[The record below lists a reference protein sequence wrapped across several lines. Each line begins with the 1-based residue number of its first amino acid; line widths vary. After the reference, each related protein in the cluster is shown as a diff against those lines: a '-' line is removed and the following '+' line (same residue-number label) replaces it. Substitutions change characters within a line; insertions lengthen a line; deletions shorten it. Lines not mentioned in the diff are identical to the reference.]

1 MIDALFIVGGLVA
14 LIVGGD
20 WLLKAAVGISLKFN
34 ISKIII
40 GLTVVSFATSAP
52 ELIVSIKA
60 AMDGFSDIA
69 LGNVIGSN
77 ISNIALVLGTV
88 IVISAMKV
96 DVGFFKLDWPVMMLS
111 SLLLCLFLYTD
122 STIERW
128 EGFVLFSF
136 LLLFVMILIRKARKD
151 KKIQAEL
158 DLPEVSEGD
167 SSIKIIGFAVGGGVL
182 LWLGSEL
189 LVKGAVNLA
198 TTMGVS
204 ERVIAVTIVSVGT
217 SIPELVASVM
227 AAIRKESDLSIGN
240 IVGSNIFNILS
251 VLGLASIIHP
261 IDLKDERLLT
271 FDTWVMIG
279 VAFVM
284 LPLIAMPKRGFLDRK
299 AGVLLLALYAWF
311 VYFTFS

>member
-1 MIDALFIVGGLVA
+1 MIDALFIVGGLLA
-14 LIVGGD
+14 LVVGGD

-34 ISKIII
+34 ISKIVI

-60 AMDGFSDIA
+60 AMDGFPDIA

-77 ISNIALVLGTV
+77 ISNIALVLGVV

-96 DVGFFKLDWPVMMLS
+96 DEGFFKLDWPVMMFS
-111 SLLLCLFLYTD
+111 SAILWLFLYTD
-122 STIERW
+122 QKILRW
-128 EGFVLFSF
+128 EGIVLFIC
-136 LLLFVMILIRKARKD
+136 LIAFVVYLIYKT
-151 KKIQAEL
+151 KKSKSAHVDI
-158 DLPEVSEGD
+158 DIPEGD
-167 SSIKIIGFAVGGGVL
+167 EGISLVKIVGYTFLGGVL

-198 TTMGVS
+198 TSMGVS

-217 SIPELVASVM
+217 SIPELVASII

-251 VLGLASIIHP
+251 VLGLTAIIHP
-261 IDLKDERLLT
+261 IGLKDVRLLT
-271 FDTWVMIG
+271 FDIWIMFG
-279 VAFVM
+279 FAFLL
-284 LPLIAMPKRGFLDRK
+284 LPLVILPKKGFLDRR
-299 AGVLLLALYAWF
+299 AGVILLALYAGF
-311 VYFTFS
+311 IYITFS

>member
-111 SLLLCLFLYTD
+111 SLLLYLFLYTD

>member
-111 SLLLCLFLYTD
+111 SLLLYLLLYTD

>member
-158 DLPEVSEGD
+158 DLPEVNEGD

>member
-1 MIDALFIVGGLVA
+1 MIDALYIVGGLIA
-14 LIVGGD
+14 LILGGD

-52 ELIVSIKA
+52 ELIVSVKA

-88 IVISAMKV
+88 IIISAMKV
-96 DVGFFKLDWPVMMLS
+96 DVGFFKLDWPVMMFS
-111 SLLLCLFLYTD
+111 SLLLFLFLYTNH
-122 STIERW
+122 TIERW
-128 EGFVLFSF
+128 EGFVLFGF
-136 LLLFVMILIRKARKD
+136 LILFVMYLIRKARKD
-151 KKIQAEL
+151 KKAQTEL
-158 DLPEVSEGD
+158 ELPEVGTNESVLKIVGF
-167 SSIKIIGFAVGGGVL
+167 SIGGGVL

-198 TTMGVS
+198 TAMGVS

-261 IDLKDERLLT
+261 IGLKDERLLT

-279 VAFVM
+279 VAFIM
-284 LPLIAMPKRGFLDRK
+284 LPLIAMPKRGYLDRR
-299 AGVLLLALYAWF
+299 AGILLLASYAWF
-311 VYFTFS
+311 IYFTFS

>member
-88 IVISAMKV
+88 IVISAMKD

-111 SLLLCLFLYTD
+111 SLLLYLFLYTD

-158 DLPEVSEGD
+158 DLPEVNEGD